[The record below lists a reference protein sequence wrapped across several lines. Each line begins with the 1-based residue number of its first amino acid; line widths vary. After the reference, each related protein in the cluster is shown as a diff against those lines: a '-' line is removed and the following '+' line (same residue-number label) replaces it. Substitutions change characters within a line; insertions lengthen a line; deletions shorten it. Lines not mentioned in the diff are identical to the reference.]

1 MRNIA
6 RNSLRNIWRSAA
18 ALALAGTCFS
28 AGYAPSQAADI
39 VEGPRVHWNY
49 SLWGKPRANTT
60 FMENLGPW
68 LSERTGGSFTLQLH
82 WGTLSQPR
90 SNLDGLKLGAFQ
102 GALSCFAYYP
112 GKVPAHTGLDLPF
125 LPITKLAQLRAVSDD
140 YFADE
145 TLKKESAK
153 WNAQYYMAALLPM
166 YEAVG
171 KGTAPKSLADWK
183 GMRIRAA
190 GEHGKAMQRLGVVP
204 TSVPAPDVYVSMDR
218 GLIEAV
224 AFPYYAHDSYR
235 TWELGDWFT
244 RDLALGTLSCVTF
257 WNSEAYAALPP
268 QYQALLQEFPNDP
281 QGYPAQIATLNEES
295 ERLPNAF
302 KERGLQ
308 EIDIAP
314 EERADFVKIGGEPIW
329 AEWVAR
335 MTDDYGY
342 DGQRLLDKILALAKE
357 YKGAEN

>member
-1 MRNIA
+1 MRKLLIGA
-6 RNSLRNIWRSAA
+6 AAA
-18 ALALAGTCFS
+18 ALTLTSGAANI
-28 AGYAPSQAADI
+28 AQAAD
-39 VEGPRVHWNY
+39 VVDGPRIHWNY

-68 LSERTGGSFTLQLH
+68 LSERTGGNFTVQLH

-90 SNLDGLKLGAFQ
+90 SNLDGLKLGAFE
-102 GALSCFAYYP
+102 GALACFAYYP

-125 LPITKLAQLRAVSDD
+125 LPITSLAQLRAVSDD

-145 TLKKESAK
+145 TLKEESAK
-153 WNAQYYMAALLPM
+153 WNARYYMAALLPM
-166 YEAVG
+166 YEVIG

-183 GMRIRAA
+183 GMRVRAA

-218 GLIEAV
+218 GLIGAV

-244 RDLALGTLSCVTF
+244 RNLALGTLSCVTF
-257 WNSEAYAALPP
+257 WNGDAYDALPP
-268 QYQALLQEFPNDP
+268 QYRALLEEFPTEP
-281 QGYPAQIATLNEES
+281 EGYPAQIATLNEES
-295 ERLPNAF
+295 ERLPGAF
-302 KERGLQ
+302 KKRGLQ

-314 EERADFVKIGGEPIW
+314 EERAEFVKIGGEPIW
-329 AEWVAR
+329 ADWAAS
-335 MTDDYGY
+335 MTEEYGY
-342 DGQRLLDKILALAKE
+342 DGQRLLDKILTLAKE
-357 YKGAEN
+357 HKGADH